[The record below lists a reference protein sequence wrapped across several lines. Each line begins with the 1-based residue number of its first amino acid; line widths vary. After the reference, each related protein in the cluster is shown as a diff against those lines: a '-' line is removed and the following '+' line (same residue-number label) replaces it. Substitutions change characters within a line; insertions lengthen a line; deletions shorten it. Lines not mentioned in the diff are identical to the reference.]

1 MRHVLS
7 GLVAALAFV
16 SADTAASLTRAEPK
30 ASDPAVASGSA
41 PTATITAPKSEPA
54 ASPSSAESPSA
65 PATNPEPT
73 VSQPAPAAPPA
84 PKPITLVF
92 DIDLTRQHMTVR
104 EHGKVVGSWPISSG
118 REGYRTPIGTF
129 RPAWKA
135 KMWYSRQYDDA
146 PMPHAV
152 FFNGGIA
159 MHATYATGM
168 LGRPASHGCIRQSP
182 ANAARTYALV
192 SRHSHAQTRIRVFG
206 APRDTGSKLSRRDR
220 REREGRDVAAGREGR
235 FAARTAASTPPVVHR
250 AVYRPVQM
258 RRVVFVDSYG
268 NRRLGMLP
276 ANDPRLLAASRRP
289 YPGSGY
295 GW

>member
-1 MRHVLS
+1 
-7 GLVAALAFV
+7 
-16 SADTAASLTRAEPK
+16 
-30 ASDPAVASGSA
+30 
-41 PTATITAPKSEPA
+41 
-54 ASPSSAESPSA
+54 
-65 PATNPEPT
+65 
-73 VSQPAPAAPPA
+73 
-84 PKPITLVF
+84 
-92 DIDLTRQHMTVR
+92 
-104 EHGKVVGSWPISSG
+104 
-118 REGYRTPIGTF
+118 
-129 RPAWKA
+129 
-135 KMWYSRQYDDA
+135 
-146 PMPHAV
+146 MPHAV